1 MNSLKG
7 KTAIITGVSRR
18 NGIGYGIAEK
28 LASRGANLFLH
39 SFTPYDKMMSL
50 NLKKNESE
58 LIFKSL
64 SEYGTIIEQMEAD
77 FMNPESPAVVV
88 KKANNS
94 FKHIEILIVNHT
106 YDTLKSL
113 SQLTVEEIDKH
124 LIINVRASL
133 TLIKEFV
140 EQYSGN
146 SGGRI
151 ILLTSGQH
159 LGPMTDLAYVAS
171 KGALHQLTNSLSD
184 ILIEKGITVNSVNP
198 GPTKTYIPCEEINKA
213 VLERMPQERWGEPDD
228 VARLIAWLISDE
240 AGWVTGQ
247 VIDSEGGFRRG

>member
-7 KTAIITGVSRR
+7 KTALITGVSRR
-18 NGIGYGIAEK
+18 NGIGYGIANK
-28 LASRGANLFLH
+28 LASMGANLFLQ
-39 SFTPYDKMMSL
+39 SYTPYDKMMSL
-50 NLKKNESE
+50 KLEKNEME
-58 LIFKSL
+58 LIIKSL
-64 SEYGTIIEQMEAD
+64 SGYGTIIEHMETD
-77 FMNPESPAVVV
+77 FMNPESYSKVM
-88 KKANNS
+88 KNGLNR
-94 FKHIEILIVNHT
+94 FGHIDFLILNHT

-113 SQLTVEEIDKH
+113 DQLTVEEIDKH

-133 TLIKEFV
+133 MLIKEFV

-171 KGALHQLTNSLSD
+171 KGALHQLTLSLSD
-184 ILIEKGITVNSVNP
+184 FLIEKGITVNSVNP
-198 GPTKTYIPCEEINKA
+198 GPTKTYIPSEAINKA
-213 VLERMPQERWGEPDD
+213 VLERMPRGRWGEPDD
-228 VARLIAWLISDE
+228 AARLIAWLISDE